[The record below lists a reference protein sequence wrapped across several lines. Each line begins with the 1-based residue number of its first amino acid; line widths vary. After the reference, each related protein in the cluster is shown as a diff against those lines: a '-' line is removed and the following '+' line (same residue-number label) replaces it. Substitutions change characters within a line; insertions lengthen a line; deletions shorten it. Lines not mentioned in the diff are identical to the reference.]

1 VSSDSATFAKA
12 QRHLARRDA
21 VLKRLIR
28 SIGPCTLSFN
38 QDRFAVQVQSILS
51 QQISGKA
58 AAAIGERLKKAFA
71 PRGVTP
77 ASLLKTPDDVL
88 RAAGL
93 SAAKARALRDLAHK
107 VRDGSVPLERIHD
120 LEDEEVVAALVS
132 VIGIGRWTAQM
143 FLVFSLG
150 RPDVLP
156 VDDWGLRLSVQR
168 HYELTEPPKRAQLE
182 QLAEPWR
189 PYRTVATWY
198 LWRSLGTVP
207 QSK

>member
-1 VSSDSATFAKA
+1 VDVDSAAFAKA

-21 VLKRLIR
+21 VLKQLIR
-28 SIGPCTLSFN
+28 SVGPCTLSCN
-38 QDRFAVQVQSILS
+38 QDRFAVLVQSILS

-58 AAAIGERLKKAFA
+58 AAAIGERLAKALG
-71 PRGVTP
+71 RGGVTP
-77 ASLLKTPDDVL
+77 ASLLKAPEDVL
-88 RAAGL
+88 RSAGL
-93 SAAKARALRDLAHK
+93 SAAKTRALRDLSHK
-107 VRDGSVPLERIHD
+107 VHNGSVPLKRIHD

-150 RPDVLP
+150 RLDVLP
-156 VDDWGLRLSVQR
+156 VDDWGLRLGVQK
-168 HYELTEPPKRAQLE
+168 HYGLAQPPKRAELE
-182 QLAEPWR
+182 ELAELWR

-198 LWRSLGTVP
+198 VWRSLGAVS